1 MIVFLILAGDQEHW
15 TGQLLADT
23 ALLLTSDTQGIKT
36 VSYIEKLVLSLFFLF
51 IATLNLR
58 VSGVCRSSLRSTN
71 SGGQNSSLSRLA
83 DGLP

>member
-1 MIVFLILAGDQEHW
+1 MIVFLILAGDQEQW

-36 VSYIEKLVLSLFFLF
+36 VSYIEKLVLSLFFLL
-51 IATLNLR
+51 IALNLR
-58 VSGVCRSSLRSTN
+58 ISGVCRSSLRSAN

-83 DGLP
+83 DGFP